1 MNESLAYDN
10 ELVEELRKRHED
22 FTSIIE
28 DYYKKSIFE
37 KYQFIT
43 RGKYFL
49 TNGINTIF
57 INGCGGTG
65 GWFIPK
71 LAKVLNDA
79 ALKGKIKNKIT
90 LVLCD
95 GGIVEQKNLIRQNFI
110 QKDIGHNKAKI
121 LAARYAIL
129 FPDIV
134 DIVYVDKYLAN
145 NAIIQ
150 TYPEI
155 LRSKFIDIKD
165 INRDCHNS
173 LVFNFVDNA
182 ISRRVIH
189 SYFSQINSLVVD
201 VGNNLYNGQLNTSF
215 YTGNITLPNY
225 GNYYNRNSDEVADNE
240 FIKFDNCA
248 DMDMAINN
256 PEQMFSI
263 NDFAA
268 TVASNFAN
276 TLFAEE
282 KVYYSLVKFKV
293 GPTLSVENLLPLY
306 DINQKDLIYDFS
318 EFYSKFI
325 LNNFINKI
333 SFIAS
338 LFQRFSVNF
347 YGTSASLALRLSFEQ
362 PKYNNIAHQY
372 ASFKQRKHFFGD
384 FMKAKVLADLKE
396 E

>member
-165 INRDCHNS
+165 IDNGFNNA

-189 SYFSQINSLVVD
+189 SYFGQLSSLVID

-215 YTGNITLPNY
+215 YSGNITFPNY
-225 GNYYNRNSDEVADNE
+225 GNYYNRNFDEVADNE

-306 DINQKDLIYDFS
+306 DINHKDFIYDFS

-325 LNNFINKI
+325 LYNFINKPV
-333 SFIAS
+333 FIET
-338 LFQRFSVNF
+338 LFRRFNIDF
-347 YGTSASLALRLSFEQ
+347 GGTPSAAALALSFDQ
-362 PKYNNIAHQY
+362 PKYSNIAYKY
-372 ASFKQRKHFFGD
+372 APFKQKKHFFD
-384 FMKAKVLADLKE
+384 NFMKAKALADLKE